1 MSEDWREQGLCRSVD
16 PAAFYPDDDDA
27 VAIAA
32 AQAMCARCPVQNNCL
47 EHALA
52 NRERIG
58 IWGGLTPA
66 QRRRLLRRRTAA

>member
-1 MSEDWREQGLCRSVD
+1 
-16 PAAFYPDDDDA
+16 
-27 VAIAA
+27 
-32 AQAMCARCPVQNNCL
+32 VQNNCL
-47 EHALA
+47 EQALA